1 MSGRTNENP
10 CSGHNAG
17 RYVLQ
22 SDNDYDGDSDS
33 ETGNNLDNHNGDEER
48 PLLTPKTA
56 PSPSS
61 PTGEAN
67 VGAALFLID
76 ISRGHFWVIFIQV
89 LSSQF
94 ISSFDSTIM
103 ASSHPVITSYFGAA
117 NSASWLSTAFM
128 LTSTAFQPLLGR
140 LSDAIG
146 RKSLYTGCM
155 AIFALATT
163 LCATAWSIESF
174 IFARALCGLGAGGM
188 SSLGSI
194 IISDLVPIQRRSAYQ
209 AYINVTYGVSSTLGA
224 ALGGTLAEALGWRWE
239 FGVQV
244 PPLLLCLVV
253 ASKAIPAD
261 LGIADEP
268 VKVWQAL
275 QKFDVRGSLLLTTS
289 VSSLILGLNL
299 GGNIFPWSHPIVITA
314 LTTFTI
320 CFPIFLHVES
330 RAESPIMPLTL
341 LFNAPRAN
349 IIFCG
354 FIGTMLSSSN
364 FFNVPIYFQAVLLTS
379 ATSSGMRLALP
390 SAISCIAGLTTG
402 LGINWTRRLKWPLI
416 CGAFCWLAGSV
427 CLWSLQRSLPSILF
441 YLVLI
446 PSALGQGFQV
456 PGTFMAT
463 LACSKQSE
471 QAVVISTLI
480 LWRSLGMVLG
490 VALSSLVVQN
500 ALLHYLQ
507 LYVTG
512 DDKEAII
519 ARVRSSVEA
528 VASLHQPYQE
538 QAIQSYEAALR
549 LMFACSIVLS
559 AISALLL
566 IPISIPRLA
575 KKKI

>member
-17 RYVLQ
+17 RHVLQ

-33 ETGNNLDNHNGDEER
+33 ETGNNLDNHNADEER
-48 PLLTPKTA
+48 PLLTPKPA
-56 PSPSS
+56 PSLSS
-61 PTGEAN
+61 PTGDAN

-188 SSLGSI
+188 SCLGSI
-194 IISDLVPIQRRSAYQ
+194 IISDLVPIQRRSSYQ

-275 QKFDVRGSLLLTTS
+275 QKFDVKGSLLLTTS

-299 GGNIFPWSHPIVITA
+299 GGNIFPWNHPIVITA

-349 IIFCG
+349 IIFGG

-390 SAISCIAGLTTG
+390 SAIS
-402 LGINWTRRLKWPLI
+402 
-416 CGAFCWLAGSV
+416 S
-427 CLWSLQRSLPSILF
+427 
-441 YLVLI
+441 
-446 PSALGQGFQV
+446 LGQGFQV

-512 DDKEAII
+512 HDKEAII
-519 ARVRSSVEA
+519 ARVRSSV
-528 VASLHQPYQE
+528 SH
-538 QAIQSYEAALR
+538 
-549 LMFACSIVLS
+549 LS
-559 AISALLL
+559 AAPYTHKHSPASKEEDL
-566 IPISIPRLA
+566 
-575 KKKI
+575 KG